1 MGQKCAPTGLWI
13 DFEKNFNVK
22 IKMAKN
28 EIKLRKRLI
37 DETTLER
44 HRNYSL
50 LLKQHEKARK
60 LKKTRQFFIYSLL
73 VAVVVILFLLLISY
87 FLVRL
92 ERERELKKKGTK
104 TALVTTAD
112 KSQKK

>member
-1 MGQKCAPTGLWI
+1 
-13 DFEKNFNVK
+13 
-22 IKMAKN
+22 MAGN

-50 LLKQHEKARK
+50 LLKQHRRAKRFKRTK
-60 LKKTRQFFIYSLL
+60 LFFIYSLL
-73 VAVVVILFLLLISY
+73 IAVVITLLLLLVSY

-92 ERERELKKKGTK
+92 ERERELREKG
-104 TALVTTAD
+104 
-112 KSQKK
+112 

>member
-1 MGQKCAPTGLWI
+1 
-13 DFEKNFNVK
+13 
-22 IKMAKN
+22 MAKN

-50 LLKQHEKARK
+50 LLKQHERAKR
-60 LKKTRQFFIYSLL
+60 LKKTKQFFIYSLF
-73 VAVVVILFLLLISY
+73 VAIVVILILLLVSY

-92 ERERELKKKGTK
+92 ERERELKKGTK
-104 TALVTTAD
+104 TSVLSIPNSVKN
-112 KSQKK
+112 KSNIL

>member
-1 MGQKCAPTGLWI
+1 
-13 DFEKNFNVK
+13 
-22 IKMAKN
+22 MAKN

-50 LLKQHEKARK
+50 LLKQHERAKR
-60 LKKTRQFFIYSLL
+60 LKKTKQFFIYTLL
-73 VAVVVILFLLLISY
+73 VAVVVILLLLLVSY

-92 ERERELKKKGTK
+92 ERERELKKDGTK
-104 TALVTTAD
+104 TSVLSIPNSVKN
-112 KSQKK
+112 KSNIL